1 MTTLES
7 TLREVAVH
15 AAKLRRLAKSEAQ
28 TLANVRARYEQR
40 RASATRELSP
50 AAARLLAA
58 MDAEQKRNGESE
70 SEPELPP
77 WTAEEP
83 PEMPA
88 PVVVERKVQR

>member
-7 TLREVAVH
+7 TLREVTAH
-15 AAKLRRLAKSEAQ
+15 AAKLRRLAKSEAA
-28 TLANVRARYEQR
+28 TIANVRARYHQR
-40 RASATRELSP
+40 RVDAQSELSP

-70 SEPELPP
+70 PEPPLPE
-77 WTAEEP
+77 WTQADP

-88 PVVVERKVQR
+88 AVVVERKVAE